1 MSATNAFETS
11 INALIFNNT
20 DAANV
25 GDAAGLQNSAADGV
39 FYVSLHTADPGE
51 TGTQATSET
60 AYTGYARVSVVRTAA
75 GWTCSGATVV
85 NAAEVLF
92 GVCTAAPGTP
102 LTHFGIG
109 SALTGVGNLFFS
121 GALGA
126 SYQPAVLNAPRFAA
140 GQLTATTTD

>member
-11 INALIFNNT
+11 LNGLIFNNT

-51 TGTQATSET
+51 AGTQATSET
-60 AYTGYARVSVVRTAA
+60 AYAGYARVSVVRTAA
-75 GWTCSGATVV
+75 GFTVSGATVV
-85 NAAEVLF
+85 NAAEVMF
-92 GVCTAAPGTP
+92 GTCTATPGAV
-102 LTHFGIG
+102 LTHFGLG
-109 SALTGVGNLFFS
+109 SAASGAGNLFFS

-126 SYQPAVLNAPRFAA
+126 SYQPAVLNAPRFSAS
-140 GQLTATTTD
+140 QIVVTTD

>member
-1 MSATNAFETS
+1 MSATNAFETAL
-11 INALIFNNT
+11 NALIFNNT

-25 GDAAGLQNSAADGV
+25 GDAAGLQNSAAAGS
-39 FYVSLHTADPGE
+39 FYISLHTADPGE
-51 TGTQATSET
+51 AGTQTTSET
-60 AYTGYARVSVVRTAA
+60 AYTGYARVAVARSGA
-75 GWTCSGATVV
+75 GFTVSGATAV

-92 GVCTAAPGTP
+92 GTCTAAPGAV

-109 SALTGVGNLFFS
+109 SDLTTAGNLFFS

-140 GQLTATTTD
+140 AALVVTTD